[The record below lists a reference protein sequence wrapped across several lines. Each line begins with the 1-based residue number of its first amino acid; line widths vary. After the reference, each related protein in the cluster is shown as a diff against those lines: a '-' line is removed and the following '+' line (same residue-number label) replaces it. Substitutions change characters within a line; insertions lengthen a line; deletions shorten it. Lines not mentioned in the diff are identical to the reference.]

1 MANNI
6 ALFKKY
12 IDNLDEVYKLAAVTS
27 ILDGDASLTQMGA
40 NTNEIVIPKMT
51 MDGLADYS
59 RNGGYV
65 SGSVKLDYET
75 VKFNY
80 DRGRSFNV
88 DNMDNEETAGLA
100 FGQLA
105 AEFIRTMVAP
115 EIDAFR
121 FAQYA
126 ATEGI
131 GTASGTPE
139 NGSDV
144 LDALADCANAMDEA
158 EVPSDQRYLF
168 ITPTLRRL
176 IDTLDTYKSKD
187 VLSSFSVVT
196 KVPQSRFYTAID
208 LLDGTTKGE
217 EAGGFKKAADAKDI
231 NFMVVHK
238 PALMQYTKHVVNKV
252 ISPAENQEAD
262 AWKFF
267 YRSYGLTDTY
277 ENKAAGLYLHH
288 KA

>member
-6 ALFKKY
+6 ELFQKY
-12 IDNLDEVYKLAAVTS
+12 INNLDEVYKLAAVTS
-27 ILDGDASLTQMGA
+27 VLDGDSTLTQMGA
-40 NTNEIVIPKMT
+40 NTNEIVIPKIS

-65 SGSVKLDYET
+65 TGNVNLTYET

-80 DRGRSFNV
+80 DRGRAFNV

-100 FGQLA
+100 FGRLA
-105 AEFIRTMVAP
+105 SEFIRTMVAP

-121 FAQYA
+121 FASYA
-126 ATEGI
+126 STADI
-131 GTASGTPE
+131 GTASGTLAD
-139 NGSDV
+139 GADV
-144 LDALADCANAMDEA
+144 LDALSDAMNEMDEA

-168 ITPTLRRL
+168 ITPTLFRY
-176 IDTLDTYKSKD
+176 TQKLDSYKSQK
-187 VLSSFSVVT
+187 VLDDFSGII

-208 LLDGTTKGE
+208 LLDGTTTDE
-217 EAGGFKKAADAKDI
+217 EMGGFKKNASGKDI
-231 NFMVVHK
+231 NFLVCHK
-238 PALMQYTKHVVNKV
+238 PALMQYTKHTVNKI
-252 ISPAENQEAD
+252 ISPEANQEAD

-267 YRSYGLTDTY
+267 YRSYGLTDSY
-277 ENKAAGLYLHH
+277 ENKAAGIYLHH

>member
-131 GTASGTPE
+131 GTASGTLE
-139 NGSDV
+139 NGSDA

-176 IDTLDTYKSKD
+176 IDILDTYKSKD

-208 LLDGTTKGE
+208 LLDGTTTGE
-217 EAGGFKKAADAKDI
+217 EEGGFKKAADAKDI